1 MDRNLNRRVEG
12 LLEIHNK
19 TIKSQIVSQIMSAN
33 LADEKQSWVLQP
45 NGTYLRHNKT
55 GNLFDCHKFFM
66 ENPSLSGSGS
76 AGDADVYKLRY
87 KR

>member
-33 LADEKQSWVLQP
+33 LADEKQSWVLQSD
-45 NGTYLRHNKT
+45 GTYLRHNKT

-66 ENPSLSGSGS
+66 ENPQEMIGFLEEITRNYSNLT
-76 AGDADVYKLRY
+76 
-87 KR
+87 